1 MLHDPASEDSWNAA
15 ADRATFLC
23 YEPEDADQRWAGG
36 FSSDGTNIEIMATV
50 HGVEVAVSTSRP
62 GSRFAED
69 LQRRRSC
76 RELVWH
82 RLMEGSDGESLSL
95 PYVITVEPDDRT
107 VRIGTEVQTVIGMRV
122 AGDTQWL
129 GVTRIGDV
137 LVKIVT
143 SATAPLSLRPCI
155 DRSELPEFPPHH

>member
-1 MLHDPASEDSWNAA
+1 MSHDPASEASWYAA
-15 ADRATFLC
+15 ADRSTFLF

-36 FSSDGTNIEIMATV
+36 FSSDGTHIEIMATV

-62 GSRFAED
+62 DSPFAED
-69 LQRRRSC
+69 LQRRAALS
-76 RELVWH
+76 ELVWH

-107 VRIGTEVQTVIGMRV
+107 VTIGTEVHTVSGMRV
-122 AGDTQWL
+122 AGDAQWV